1 VKLLLSLSNRIRRL
15 HVGSLLRRRPRVA
28 ILLVGGLVL
37 AYSCVRVG
45 EPRLL
50 GSVDSLR
57 SGEAVRDSSSFEHLR
72 VTPAVVSS
80 LDMVTPVVDEITYR
94 LHSFEV
100 LRGEA
105 TYYADKFEGRRTASG
120 IRFRQSEPYAAHRT
134 LPFGTVVR
142 VTNERNGRSVVVRVV
157 DRGPWGSTAKRRN
170 TIIDLSRSAAEQL
183 GYIRAGRTPVRV
195 EVLLEG
201 VS

>member
-1 VKLLLSLSNRIRRL
+1 MPAAWLLL
-15 HVGSLLRRRPRVA
+15 GLLT
-28 ILLVGGLVL
+28 
-37 AYSCVRVG
+37 YSCARVG
-45 EPRLL
+45 EPWA
-50 GSVDSLR
+50 G
-57 SGEAVRDSSSFEHLR
+57 GPAPVRDAGASSADR
-72 VTPAVVSS
+72 VLPAVVSS
-80 LDMVTPVVDEITYR
+80 LDVVTPVVDEVAER
-94 LHSFEV
+94 LHGFEV

-105 TYYADKFEGRRTASG
+105 TYYADRFEGRRTASG

-134 LPFGTVVR
+134 LPFGSVVR

-157 DRGPWGSTAKRRN
+157 DRGPWGPAAKRRN

-183 GYIRAGRTPVRV
+183 GYVRAGRTPVRV

>member
-1 VKLLLSLSNRIRRL
+1 MLLL
-15 HVGSLLRRRPRVA
+15 G
-28 ILLVGGLVL
+28 
-37 AYSCVRVG
+37 YSCVHVG
-45 EPRLL
+45 EV
-50 GSVDSLR
+50 GVGGIDR
-57 SGEAVRDSSSFEHLR
+57 SSGHDAASDTSSHDHLV

-80 LDMVTPVVDEITYR
+80 LDVVTPVVDEVAGR
-94 LHSFEV
+94 LHSFAV

-134 LPFGTVVR
+134 LPFGTVLR

-201 VS
+201 TG